1 MNWTICQYKGG
12 RMKTIYQVVTT
23 SGVVK
28 ATFVFLDDAQ
38 EYIKT
43 KEPLC
48 RILPLDV
55 WITEPKRG
63 EKNE

>member
-1 MNWTICQYKGG
+1 
-12 RMKTIYQVVTT
+12 MKTIYQVVTT

-63 EKNE
+63 KKDERKE